1 MFATVTVGTLILTGN
16 GRRIDR
22 LSVCAMTVQ
31 TGAATDGSEHATAR
45 LTGIEGR

>member
-16 GRRIDR
+16 GRIDR